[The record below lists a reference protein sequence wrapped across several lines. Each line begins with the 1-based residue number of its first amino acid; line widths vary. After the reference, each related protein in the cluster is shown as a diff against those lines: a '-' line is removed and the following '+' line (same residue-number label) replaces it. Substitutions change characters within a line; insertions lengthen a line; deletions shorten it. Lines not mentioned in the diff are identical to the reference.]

1 MGASG
6 HLDFVLIE
14 YEMVTDNEAQWDKY
28 TERQTDRRS
37 LQLLDL
43 KFMDKYYNTIQVNFY
58 IKKGYCL
65 NYRSKG

>member
-14 YEMVTDNEAQWDKY
+14 YVMVTDNDKY
-28 TERQTDRRS
+28 TERQTGGGS

-58 IKKGYCL
+58 IKKDIVFISPLRYC
-65 NYRSKG
+65 RS